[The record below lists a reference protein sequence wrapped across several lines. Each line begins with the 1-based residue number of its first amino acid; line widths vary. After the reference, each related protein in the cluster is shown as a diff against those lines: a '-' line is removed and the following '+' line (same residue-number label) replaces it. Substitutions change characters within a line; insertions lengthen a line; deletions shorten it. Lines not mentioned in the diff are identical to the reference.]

1 MIHRGVS
8 AFSCCDFIHRV
19 AFDERSGHLVLI
31 RSGPGNRSLSVCGTT
46 HEAKSRISSGK
57 GLILRCDRKVWKPF
71 QTKQGNQPSCRDQK
85 GSRGSDKVVLGT
97 SVFLSSETGMSGNF
111 LGRIKGAKYRCDL
124 QDGTWDFY

>member
-1 MIHRGVS
+1 MHGGVS
-8 AFSCCDFIHRV
+8 APSFFDFIHTV
-19 AFDERSGHLVLI
+19 VFEEVSGHQVLI
-31 RSGPGNRSLSVCGTT
+31 KSGQGNRGLSECGTT

-57 GLILRCDRKVWKPF
+57 GLILRCDGNVGKPF

-111 LGRIKGAKYRCDL
+111 LGRIKGAKYRFDL
-124 QDGTWDFY
+124 QFLTWDFS

>member
-1 MIHRGVS
+1 MAPPTRL
-8 AFSCCDFIHRV
+8 
-19 AFDERSGHLVLI
+19 HLEFL
-31 RSGPGNRSLSVCGTT
+31 CET
-46 HEAKSRISSGK
+46 
-57 GLILRCDRKVWKPF
+57 GLILRCDGNVGKPF